1 LNIPTAAIP
10 SGIAG
15 GAAGDRPAD
24 PGSPAAAR
32 ARQGGGLNWSLVA
45 GGGVLLAL
53 LLAGLVVLVRRGR
66 LPGPPAAPELAELQR
81 ALHRTGRTPAP
92 EVTLARLEG
101 VLGGSDASAGY
112 VQALREWRYG
122 TRPGGPTPAERRA
135 LRHELGAGLGLTG
148 RLRALWALP
157 PQLHQRRPY
166 TQR

>member
-1 LNIPTAAIP
+1 M
-10 SGIAG
+10 
-15 GAAGDRPAD
+15 
-24 PGSPAAAR
+24 
-32 ARQGGGLNWSLVA
+32 
-45 GGGVLLAL
+45 
-53 LLAGLVVLVRRGR
+53 LAGLVVLVRRGR
-66 LPGPPAAPELAELQR
+66 LPGPPVAPELAELQR

-92 EVTLARLEG
+92 EVTLARLEA

-157 PQLHQRRPY
+157 PQLRQRPPY